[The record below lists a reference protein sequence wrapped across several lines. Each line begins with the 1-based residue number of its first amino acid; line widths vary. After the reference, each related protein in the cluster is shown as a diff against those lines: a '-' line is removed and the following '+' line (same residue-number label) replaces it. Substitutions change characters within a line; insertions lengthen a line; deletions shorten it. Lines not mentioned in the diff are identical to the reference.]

1 MGPSL
6 GRAAKD
12 HLDWM
17 FEQDDQTLQ
26 TWETPLVASFVE
38 PMTVPTQRLND
49 HRIAYLDREGP
60 LGGDRGEVTRV
71 ISGEYQQLTIRKESI
86 RLKIAWRWDESTNTA
101 QLDFYRNAADESSR
115 RDVNDDGWR
124 LRISPL
130 R

>member
-38 PMTVPTQRLND
+38 PMTVPTQRLNN

-60 LGGDRGEVTRV
+60 LGGDRGEVKRL
-71 ISGEYQQLTIRKESI
+71 ISGEYQPLTLRQESI
-86 RLKIAWRWDESTNTA
+86 RLKIAWRWGESTNTA

-115 RDVNDDGWR
+115 RDVNGDGWR